1 MASILE
7 WIVWVIAFSAV
18 GLVGLYLYQPQR
30 IDFFPKEAP
39 DPNPAVDPDAE
50 LLFSPGARVALVA
63 AHPDDPE
70 FYIGGLLT
78 ELSRSGAKIA
88 IVMCTDGDKGY
99 YPSFMTNAA
108 ENRRV
113 RQQEQIKAAAEYGA
127 EVFFLHEPDGRLRA
141 SASVVEAIRERLDA
155 FQPEY
160 VLCFD
165 PIYPP
170 RMQHSDHL
178 RSGAA
183 TEQAVK
189 SCPSAKWLLRF
200 STHAANYYVDISE
213 VWPIK
218 EELLMIHKSQFN
230 KDRMSMVMSI
240 VGSRAQAD
248 GRAIGVPFAEG
259 LRCTRLSLGSAP
271 DALPDM

>member
-1 MASILE
+1 MECVGRKRKRLKRSVGV
-7 WIVWVIAFSAV
+7 IVPVAAGLA

-30 IDFFPKEAP
+30 IDFFPKPAP
-39 DPNPAVDPDAE
+39 DPNPPIDPDSE
-50 LLFSPGARVALVA
+50 QLFSPGTRVAIVA

-113 RQQEQIKAAAEYGA
+113 RQQEQIEAAAEYGA
-127 EVFFLHEPDGRLRA
+127 GVFFLHEPDGRLRA
-141 SASVVEAIRERLDA
+141 SAKVVDEIRQKLDA

-165 PIYPP
+165 PKFPP

-178 RSGAA
+178 RSGKA
-183 TEQAVK
+183 TEEAVAT
-189 SCPSAKWLLRF
+189 CPSAKWLMRY
-200 STHAANYYVDISE
+200 STHAANYYVNISE
-213 VWPIK
+213 VWPVK
-218 EELLMIHKSQFN
+218 EELLRIHKSQFSG
-230 KDRMSMVMSI
+230 DRMGMVMSI
-240 VGSRAQAD
+240 VRGRAQAD
-248 GRAIGVPFAEG
+248 GRAIQVPFAEG
-259 LRCTRLSLGSAP
+259 FRCTRLG
-271 DALPDM
+271 